1 MIITKN
7 FTKIF
12 NHGVIV
18 EKRIKIRDIA
28 QRSGVS
34 VSTVSLILNNKPGIS
49 EESRVRVLEVADE
62 MGYPL
67 KHTPGPARTPSLGTI
82 GMVVKID
89 PDLPPQANP
98 FYSKVIAGIED
109 ACRQRGINL
118 LFAALPVDENN
129 RPVEIPQILSNG
141 LVDGA
146 LMVGTCIDENFKLPS
161 GRRRIPIVL
170 VDGYSNTDAYDSVV
184 SDNFRA
190 AYEAVEY
197 LIGMGHRQIGLV
209 GSADSCYPSLKERR
223 NGYLRALKE
232 NGSAEVYTA
241 NFNLNKSKGFQETR
255 QLLEDHP
262 EISALCCVNDD
273 TGAAAIRAAQS
284 LGRRVPEDLSIIGY
298 DDTYIAANTQ
308 PPLTTMH
315 VDTVAMGRAAV
326 HLLSLRI
333 ENPESARMT
342 LTIHSKMVER
352 ESVQKFNR

>member
-1 MIITKN
+1 MD
-7 FTKIF
+7 
-12 NHGVIV
+12 
-18 EKRIKIRDIA
+18 KRIKIRDIA

-49 EESRVRVLEVADE
+49 EETRVRVLEVADE

-118 LFAALPVDENN
+118 LFTALPVDENN
-129 RPVEIPQILSNG
+129 RPIEVPHILSNG

-170 VDGYSNTDAYDSVV
+170 VDGYSNTETYDSVV

-190 AYEAVEY
+190 AYAAVEY
-197 LIGMGHRQIGLV
+197 LIGMGHRQIGLA
-209 GSADSCYPSLKERR
+209 GGEEDSFPSLKERR
-223 NGYLRALKE
+223 NGYRRALKE
-232 NGSAEVYTA
+232 NEIPEVYAA
-241 NFNLNKSKGFQETR
+241 NFNLNKSKGYQETQ
-255 QLLEDHP
+255 QLLKDHP
-262 EISALCCVNDD
+262 EISALFCVNDD

-284 LGRRVPEDLSIIGY
+284 LGRHVPEDLSIFGY
-298 DDTYIAANTQ
+298 DDTYIAANTH
-308 PPLTTMH
+308 PGLTTMQ

-333 ENPESARMT
+333 EYPESACMT
-342 LTIHSKMVER
+342 LTIHPKLVER